1 MPASEVM
8 PLFKA
13 HKLHS
18 GSPHGPIVTNP
29 AQAKAIQLSYARK
42 EGADVP
48 PPPDKKKRKRR
59 MRAFAGHK
67 SKRG

>member
-18 GSPHGPIVTNP
+18 GKSGKIVTNP
-29 AQAKAIQLSYARK
+29 HQAKAILLSYLRK
-42 EGADVP
+42 EGHNIP
-48 PPPDKKKRKRR
+48 KKSKKKNKHLVPLSSLRR
-59 MRAFAGHK
+59 A
-67 SKRG
+67 